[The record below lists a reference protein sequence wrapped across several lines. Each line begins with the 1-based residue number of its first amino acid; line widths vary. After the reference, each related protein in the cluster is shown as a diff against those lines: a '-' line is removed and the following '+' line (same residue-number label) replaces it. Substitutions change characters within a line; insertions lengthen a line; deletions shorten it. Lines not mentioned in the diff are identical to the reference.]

1 MTSGKTILG
10 SKIAYLDPS
19 ELAREAAVARLGV
32 PGAVSLPLALPSPVS
47 PRPSMLKGCRR
58 VVCLV
63 GCAREKVEAVGEEEE
78 NVVQGYLTSSILH

>member
-32 PGAVSLPLALPSPVS
+32 PGAVSLPHALPLPSESQTQHAKGMSQSGVS
-47 PRPSMLKGCRR
+47 GGLRKGK
-58 VVCLV
+58 
-63 GCAREKVEAVGEEEE
+63 G
-78 NVVQGYLTSSILH
+78 